1 MRRTSYLA
9 SLFPCLLLALATP
22 AAADDVTVTLDAGD
36 GFVIEDNTGAIER
49 LRIGLVGEVV
59 PAEELMSRARRG
71 TPDGF
76 DIASLLG
83 RGSETQLEGP
93 ISEGGRGFTVGEE
106 PVRLV
111 HDTTGASHFPVQY

>member
-1 MRRTSYLA
+1 MEQTPCEQDYVLVLA
-9 SLFPCLLLALATP
+9 DIFDQPP
-22 AAADDVTVTLDAGD
+22 
-36 GFVIEDNTGAIER
+36 
-49 LRIGLVGEVV
+49 
-59 PAEELMSRARRG
+59 RG